1 MSTIR
6 APARPRFSERTRL
19 AARVAHHMW
28 RIMLAHHMW
37 RTSASKPHLTFSA
50 YRTTDRS
57 AYDAMSAYN
66 EQDSSFSLPGD
77 AGAMHL
83 ENSSAPSKEQE
94 ALVVSGQDRERAQVA
109 YHDIFQSGSNGLSEG
124 AIKSMLLANPYNLA
138 LLRAAG
144 SAWTF
149 GSQHERVAE
158 IVATLPIDHADATD
172 TASSALAAPPVV
184 TDAGGMW
191 DLLNSDTQAMLL
203 ETMAKRLLFVDSP
216 PDTDLPADS
225 FPYSGQ
231 ALKIGELRSPI
242 DFGFS
247 FYSEKAISNTV
258 QAYGMI
264 NPKFFEDIATHTHVD
279 VIMTQLDPKR
289 ITAEQLRLCEHALAP
304 AYRVYQIIKPT
315 APEVDFTNSSSIKS
329 FVTNI
334 RCDTQNVGMRVHIAT
349 IVEQQHALT
358 VLRSVCKEWRDF
370 YRKHM
375 FLPHVDPLTDM
386 GNPDEL
392 EGYAERLPFANQR
405 SIQRVGFCMRRVG
418 CGNKFE
424 YLPASLVW
432 NLAKSITVGT
442 DTLTSHGQWERLGPG
457 GVEMTN
463 SFVKASRAFKSFKID
478 RDKTMPVVGYRMS
491 AEHGSRPRFTLSHKP
506 DPWFNASTLVTL
518 MYYRMGAIDVCT
530 KGTVERPHSNMQ
542 HNIRF
547 VDRYL
552 DRLLYVQRDI
562 SIPFNFLKTGGKQAG
577 GKSKAAPMRVR
588 LEFELHGGATLHCSQ
603 EDPFYILW
611 CNLTKQKRM
620 HLKRSRSEAAGGA
633 Q

>member
-1 MSTIR
+1 
-6 APARPRFSERTRL
+6 
-19 AARVAHHMW
+19 
-28 RIMLAHHMW
+28 
-37 RTSASKPHLTFSA
+37 
-50 YRTTDRS
+50 
-57 AYDAMSAYN
+57 
-66 EQDSSFSLPGD
+66 
-77 AGAMHL
+77 MHL
-83 ENSSAPSKEQE
+83 ENSSAPCKEQA

-109 YHDIFQSGSNGLSEG
+109 YHEIFQSGSNGLSDG
-124 AIKSMLLANPYNLA
+124 VIKSMLLANPYKLA

-149 GSQHERVAE
+149 GLQHERVAE
-158 IVATLPIDHADATD
+158 IVATLPIDRADATD
-172 TASSALAAPPVV
+172 TASAALAAPHAV
-184 TDAGGMW
+184 TDTGGVW
-191 DLLNSDTQAMLL
+191 DLLNSDTQAMLM
-203 ETMAKRLLFVDSP
+203 ETVAKRLLFVDSP
-216 PDTDLPADS
+216 PDTDMPANS

-231 ALKIGELRSPI
+231 VLKIGELRSVI

-247 FYSEKAISNTV
+247 FYCEEAISNTV
-258 QAYGMI
+258 QTYGMLDEQ
-264 NPKFFEDIATHTHVD
+264 FFEDIATHTHVD
-279 VIMTQLDPKR
+279 CIMTQLDHSR
-289 ITAEQLRLCEHALAP
+289 ITTEQLRLCARALAP
-304 AYRVYQIIKPT
+304 AYRVYQIINPA

-334 RCDTQNVGMRVHIAT
+334 RCDTQSVGMRVHIAT
-349 IVEQQHALT
+349 IVEQQRALT

-370 YRKHM
+370 YRKHI

-418 CGNKFE
+418 CKNEFE

-442 DTLTSHGQWERLGPG
+442 DTRSSHGQWERLGPG

-463 SFVKASRAFKSFKID
+463 SFVRASRAFQSFERD
-478 RDKTMPVVGYRMS
+478 TDKTMPVIGYRLS
-491 AEHGSRPRFTLSHKP
+491 AEHGSRPRFTLSHKG
-506 DPWFNASTLVTL
+506 DPWFNAKTLVTL
-518 MYYRMGAIDVCT
+518 MYHRMGAIDVCPRDQ
-530 KGTVERPHSNMQ
+530 VLRPEEGSHLR
-542 HNIRF
+542 IRF
-547 VDRYL
+547 VSRAMDTL
-552 DRLLYVQRDI
+552 SYVQRDI

-620 HLKRSRSEAAGGA
+620 HLKRSRSQAAGGA
-633 Q
+633 K